1 MSIYDTDSIP
11 HHGWRTVPMW
21 DTPQQRKAHLKLIV
35 QTCLEVIRDCPDP
48 ALRVEAAQLLAL
60 ASARLCSTKKE
71 RLQ

>member
-1 MSIYDTDSIP
+1 MSIRDTDSIS

-21 DTPQQRKAHLKLIV
+21 DTPQQRKAHLNLIV

-48 ALRVEAAQLLAL
+48 ALRLEAAQLLAL